1 MVNAITVATEHFA
14 QHKIFRSLSIIQ
26 SEILLFWWQVIF
38 CLCYENVA
46 TRGMVALLSSS
57 QFDISL

>member
-38 CLCYENVA
+38 CLCYENVC
-46 TRGMVALLSSS
+46 
-57 QFDISL
+57 IIE